1 MITRYFLLL
10 SLVVTFCFA
19 ACTPPMENAANI
31 NTDLSNPTLRKII
44 NFQYAQEVDSLL
56 KFLDSPNANIR
67 YHAALAFAS
76 IQDSTML
83 NPLAAKLNDQHPQV
97 RAAVA
102 YAVGQSKKAAATQ
115 LLMEAFD
122 AYDTAKVYQAAHS
135 YILEGVG
142 KCGDEETLDL
152 LTNITTYQKS
162 DTLLLEGQVRGIY
175 RLALKSITSRAGTEK
190 MLNILADEGYQNR
203 TRLMAANY
211 LSRARGIDLSED
223 AEQLS
228 QLIFR
233 ETDPY
238 IRMALAIALGKTGQ
252 NNALAA
258 LEQRFK
264 MESDY
269 RVRCNIIR
277 ALINFPYESV
287 SETVKAA
294 LKDESV
300 AVAITAATFCRD
312 NGDPSDATIYWALAK
327 DSVATETVPLLY
339 AAAQRHLPVF
349 YAEYRQA
356 LNGELRRLYRDTPSP
371 YLQAAY
377 LESLSEFGWNYRFIK
392 REGYPHEHAI
402 VRSTSVNL
410 LTKILQKEDFRNF
423 FRSSYRNVRREI
435 TVFLK
440 DAIRTD
446 DVGMIAPAAAALK
459 DIGQGPIDYLNKIDS
474 SFLEDALV
482 QIELPKDMETF
493 KILRET
499 AQRFGVETIPSLP
512 EDDEWSGTIDWEVL
526 DNLSATPTAKI
537 TTNRG
542 EITLDLFPEK
552 SPGSVANFVKLA
564 NDGFY
569 KGIAFHRVVPNFVV
583 QAGCDRGDGNG
594 GVPYQIRSEL
604 SPQYYTKEGILGM
617 ARSDYHTES
626 SQFFITHSPTPH
638 LDGGYTIF
646 GAVTEGLDVLADL
659 RKGDQIENISID

>member
-1 MITRYFLLL
+1 
-10 SLVVTFCFA
+10 
-19 ACTPPMENAANI
+19 
-31 NTDLSNPTLRKII
+31 
-44 NFQYAQEVDSLL
+44 LL
-56 KFLDSPNANIR
+56 KFLDSPDPNYR

-83 NPLAAKLNDQHPQV
+83 NPLAAKLNDLHPEV

-102 YAVGQSKKAAATQ
+102 YAVGQSKMEPATE
-115 LLMEAFD
+115 LLMDAFD
-122 AYDTAKVYQAAHS
+122 AYDTAKVYQQAHS

-142 KCGDEETLDL
+142 KCGDEETLEL
-152 LTNITTYQKS
+152 LTGITTYQKS
-162 DTLLLEGQVRGIY
+162 DTLLLAGQVRGIY
-175 RLALKSITSRAGTEK
+175 RLALKNITSRKGTEK
-190 MLNILADEGYQNR
+190 MLNILADEGYQSGI
-203 TRLMAANY
+203 RLMAANY

-233 ETDPY
+233 ETDPN

-269 RVRCNIIR
+269 RVRCNIVR

-312 NGDPSDATIYWALAK
+312 NGDPDDATIYWRFAK

-356 LNGELRRLYRDTPSP
+356 LNGELRRLYRDAPNP

-377 LESLSEFGWNYRFIK
+377 LESLSEFGWNYRFIQ
-392 REGYPHEHAI
+392 REGYPHEHPV

-410 LTKILQKEDFRNF
+410 LTEILQKDDFRNF
-423 FRSSYRNVRREI
+423 FGVSYRNVRREI
-435 TVFLK
+435 AVFLK

-446 DVGMIAPAAAALK
+446 DVGMIAPAASALK
-459 DIGQGPIDYLNKIDS
+459 DIGQGPIDYLNKVDS

-499 AQRFGVETIPSLP
+499 AERFGVETIPNLP
-512 EDDEWSGTIDWEVL
+512 EEEWSGAIDWEAL
-526 DNLSATPTAKI
+526 DGLPSNPSATI

-542 EITLDLFPEK
+542 AITLDLFPEQ

-564 NDGFY
+564 RDGY
-569 KGIAFHRVVPNFVV
+569 YENISFHRVVPNFVV

-604 SPQYYTKEGILGM
+604 NPQYYIKEGLLGM
-617 ARSDYHTES
+617 ARSGYHTES

-646 GAVTEGLDVLADL
+646 GEVTEGLDVLADL
-659 RKGDQIENISID
+659 RKGDQIENITIE